1 MKRTLDQY
9 SGVLSFSPIRAVRAP
24 ALQQRPHPFLP
35 PGAVLR
41 HESGARFVEV
51 SRRRRRSRFCR
62 SAEEGRSRASAAY
75 FSVQTRVTIGNAV
88 IALVALNSSAVS

>member
-51 SRRRRRSRFCR
+51 SRRSRFCR